1 MSENEYYYDDELFEW
16 TRNDMLEVILPTYD
30 DFLKIKETL
39 TRIGVASK
47 LGKTLY
53 PSCHVLHKKGK
64 YYIMN
69 FKELFCLDGRKT
81 DITWN
86 DIERRNTIATLL
98 QEWGLLKIVDES
110 KCVYKCHISNIKII
124 PYKEKSQWTIQPKF
138 TVGKKR

>member
-47 LGKTLY
+47 IDKILY